1 VPPIGPPRR
10 YIHRRRQP
18 RSGEL
23 VCFESLQQASGT
35 NGRRACGRQDFGGN
49 AGGSVAVISVCPDTG
64 DVLAQTDWVL
74 HEEPTDQKLLDDP
87 RREDWTPHAHSAN
100 WSP

>member
-1 VPPIGPPRR
+1 MFR
-10 YIHRRRQP
+10 
-18 RSGEL
+18 L
-23 VCFESLQQASGT
+23 LQQVNGT
-35 NGRRACGRQDFGGN
+35 HCRRACGRQDFGGN

-74 HEEPTDQKLLDDP
+74 HEKPTDQKLLDDP

>member
-1 VPPIGPPRR
+1 M
-10 YIHRRRQP
+10 
-18 RSGEL
+18 
-23 VCFESLQQASGT
+23 
-35 NGRRACGRQDFGGN
+35 
-49 AGGSVAVISVCPDTG
+49 ISVCPDTG

-74 HEEPTDQKLLDDP
+74 HEKPTDQKLLDDP